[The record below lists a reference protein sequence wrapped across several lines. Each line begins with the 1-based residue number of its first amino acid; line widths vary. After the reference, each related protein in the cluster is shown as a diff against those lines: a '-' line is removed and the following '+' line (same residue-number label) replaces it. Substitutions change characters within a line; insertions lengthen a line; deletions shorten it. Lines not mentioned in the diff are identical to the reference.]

1 MHSYRENRAQEPA
14 FRVRYRF
21 LTHGEGGRQN
31 PPRQHIRFDFLYE
44 GDDPLKDGI
53 SMIWPE
59 FLSPEGE
66 VLPEGEVPM
75 AGVADMFILIADR
88 LPYHRDR
95 IRVGTRGYM
104 VEGPKRV
111 AECEVIALGAV
122 ANAI

>member
-1 MHSYRENRAQEPA
+1 MHSYRETRTWGPS

-21 LTHGEGGRQN
+21 LTPAEGGRHN
-31 PPRQHIRFDFLYE
+31 PPRQHIRFDFLYD

-59 FLSPEGE
+59 FVTPEGD
-66 VLPEGEVPM
+66 VLPEGDVPM
-75 AGVADMFILIADR
+75 AGIADMFVVVPDR
-88 LPYHRDR
+88 LPYHRER
-95 IRVGTRGYM
+95 LRVGTKGYM

-111 AECEVIALGAV
+111 AECEVVALGPV